1 MEPVALEVKLGGY
14 EHDNPDDPFIT
25 GASILDFPVVAGPL
39 DKDRREDLQLFSAL
53 QALSLKGFTRS
64 PLNVEL
70 GLDPPDRWLAH
81 GDRRWATELTEL
93 TVADVRQAISQPRMF
108 ARHL

>member
-1 MEPVALEVKLGGY
+1 
-14 EHDNPDDPFIT
+14 
-25 GASILDFPVVAGPL
+25 LDLPVVAGPL

-70 GLDPPDRWLAH
+70 GLDPPDRWL
-81 GDRRWATELTEL
+81 WLSTECY
-93 TVADVRQAISQPRMF
+93 TVGG
-108 ARHL
+108 HE